1 MFSFESIIHN
11 LKETIILFDKKSR
24 MTFINK
30 SGEELL
36 GKSSRDIVGKKLS
49 QLFRGEKKMSP
60 LIRKSIDEERSFRG
74 KSVSISMGRQM
85 NIDFSL
91 STFYVQD
98 RVEGAALSLSENILL
113 AEGGDHDQEALVFL
127 LGSISHEIKNPL
139 GGIKGAAQLLLQR
152 TEDSSLAEY
161 ADLIVRETDRLN
173 AILHDYLTICRKPSF
188 QAVNIHEVV
197 EKTVAILSVPMEK
210 AGISIKR
217 LYDPSLPNILGDESK
232 LLQVFLNI
240 IKNAL
245 ESMKKGGSLEIS
257 TGPSKELFGDHGKI
271 KRMALITI
279 RDTGKGMSEE
289 DLQKIFL
296 PFYTKKKGG
305 TGIGLSLSK
314 KIMKDH
320 SGMISVTSQKG
331 KGTTFSLY
339 LPFREHG

>member
-1 MFSFESIIHN
+1 MLSFESIIHN

-30 SGEELL
+30 SGEELF
-36 GKSSRDIVGKKLS
+36 GKSSRDIVGKKLG
-49 QLFRGEKKMSP
+49 QLFLGEKKLSP

-74 KSVSISMGRQM
+74 KSVSISLGRQM

-98 RVEGAALSLSENILL
+98 RVKGAALSLSENIPL
-113 AEGGDHDQEALVFL
+113 AEGGDHDQEAVVFL

-139 GGIKGAAQLLLQR
+139 GGIKGAAQLLRQK

-173 AILHDYLTICRKPSF
+173 AILQDYLTICRKPSF

-197 EKTVAILSVPMEK
+197 EKTVAILSVPIEK
-210 AGISIKR
+210 AGIKIKR
-217 LYDPSLPNILGDESK
+217 LYDPSLPYIIGDESK

-240 IKNAL
+240 IKNAV
-245 ESMKKGGSLEIS
+245 ESMKKGGMLEIATS
-257 TGPSKELFGDHGKI
+257 PSKELFGEHGKI
-271 KRMALITI
+271 RRMALITI

-320 SGMISVTSQKG
+320 NGMISVTSQKG

-339 LPFREHG
+339 LPFMEA